1 MLAKVK
7 EFFRVLGEFK
17 QIIPVLRYKFP
28 LPDEA
33 ASLAHSFQKSV
44 AKYSDKNFLIF
55 EEDELSYETCF
66 KFVNVH
72 LYNNVWINI

>member
-1 MLAKVK
+1 MLGKVK

-33 ASLAHSFQKSV
+33 ASLAHSSSFSSLLATV
-44 AKYSDKNFLIF
+44 
-55 EEDELSYETCF
+55 E
-66 KFVNVH
+66 
-72 LYNNVWINI
+72 

>member
-33 ASLAHSFQKSV
+33 ASLAHSFEKSV

-55 EEDELSYETCF
+55 EEEYVFFLEIT
-66 KFVNVH
+66 K
-72 LYNNVWINI
+72 